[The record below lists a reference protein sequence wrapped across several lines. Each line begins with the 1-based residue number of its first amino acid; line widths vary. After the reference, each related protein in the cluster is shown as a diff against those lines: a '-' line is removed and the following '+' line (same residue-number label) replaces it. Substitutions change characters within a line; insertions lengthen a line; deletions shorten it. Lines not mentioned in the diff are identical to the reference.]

1 MAGGMGMGTAGMVT
15 PVGTNMG
22 MGTGMNSGMGSN
34 MNRGGGM
41 GGNSNNSISS
51 STGYGN
57 YSRGSS
63 GVSRDYGHANNS
75 NSSGNFSGTTQ
86 RNIIQIG
93 NLPLDYTWQSLRDLC
108 REFGEIRFAEI
119 RSKGTGTVR
128 FQSDADARRAVEML
142 DRQRLDGRILD
153 VSHV

>member
-1 MAGGMGMGTAGMVT
+1 
-15 PVGTNMG
+15 
-22 MGTGMNSGMGSN
+22 MGTGMNRGS
-34 MNRGGGM
+34 
-41 GGNSNNSISS
+41 STTSVTST
-51 STGYGN
+51 TGYGN
-57 YSRGSS
+57 YGRSGSS
-63 GVSRDYGHANNS
+63 VSRDYNHSSNNNS
-75 NSSGNFSGTTQ
+75 SSGNYSSGGQ

-153 VSHV
+153 V